1 MQEGRL
7 FGITYYLLEK
17 GKATAQK
24 LAERFE
30 VSVRTIYRD
39 IDALSAAG
47 IPVYAENGR
56 NGGFCLMP
64 GFVLDRA
71 ALSEEE
77 KQEIL
82 TAMRSVDITKC
93 EDDNATLHKLSA
105 LFGCNAEDWLA
116 VDFSR
121 WGDIRHD
128 NEKFK
133 LLKTAVIQR
142 RHVRIAYAGA
152 SGAVSERIV
161 QPLRLIYKA
170 RAWYL
175 SAFCTKRQALRMFKL
190 NRILESELLEERF
203 LPRTP
208 EILEDVREAEPES
221 VTLRF
226 PPDMAYRVYDE
237 FEADQVTRLE
247 NGDLIATAPFPQDAW
262 LTGFLLS
269 FGTRVDILAPAG
281 LKETVALQVKRMYE
295 KYCGIT
301 EEN

>member
-17 GKATAQK
+17 GKATAPE

-47 IPVYAENGR
+47 IPVYAETGR

-64 GFVLDRA
+64 GFILDRA

-161 QPLRLIYKA
+161 QPLQLIYKA

-208 EILEDVREAEPES
+208 EILEDVREAEPEP

-269 FGTRVDILAPAG
+269 FGTQVDILAPAG
-281 LKETVALQVKRMYE
+281 LKETVARQVKRMYE